1 MAINDGTRNIINN
14 LRIASPC
21 PMLWSD
27 MQLTPEEAVRFCG
40 DCRKNVY
47 DVSKMS
53 ATETALLLQKAEVS
67 GTSMCMQLYQ
77 RADGTII
84 TDDCPV
90 GLRRI
95 RDAWRKVRSVAAA
108 FVVFIGAQSVFA
120 QEKDSSTENKPRP
133 SRGSVSIPMGGAIAP
148 SSIPLGGAPVAMDW
162 RTEAMKNASVK
173 NLADKIAAK
182 EKQSPATDADKLE
195 VLQLRYNMAQEANK
209 QGIPY
214 FALQELG
221 AIQTSLQT
229 KSESSG
235 AKSDDSAQRTSLLK
249 DVLNAKMATSKKLGV
264 TDTKCIQDE
273 LDKLQ

>member
-1 MAINDGTRNIINN
+1 MAIDYGTRDIINN

-21 PMLWSD
+21 PMLWGD
-27 MQLTPEEAVRFCG
+27 MQRTPEEAVRFCG

-53 ATETALLLQKAEVS
+53 TKETALLLQKAEVS
-67 GTSMCMQLYQ
+67 GASTCMQLYR

-95 RDAWRKVRSVAAA
+95 RDAWRRVRSAAA
-108 FVVFIGAQSVFA
+108 TLILFFCAQSVFA
-120 QEKDSSTENKPRP
+120 QGKDSSAQSKLIPT
-133 SRGSVSIPMGGAIAP
+133 RGRVVVPLGGAIAP
-148 SSIPLGGAPVAMDW
+148 PTPSVAGTPVAINW
-162 RTEAMKNASVK
+162 RTEAMKHASVK
-173 NLADKIAAK
+173 RLADQVAAK
-182 EKQSPATDADKLE
+182 EKQASATDADKLE
-195 VLQLRYNMAQEANK
+195 VLQLRYNVAQEASK
-209 QGIPY
+209 QGVPY

-221 AIQTSLQT
+221 SIQTAIQTAHVN
-229 KSESSG
+229 SG
-235 AKSDDSAQRTSLLK
+235 ASAGDSLKRTSLLR

-264 TDTKCIQDE
+264 IDTKCIQDE